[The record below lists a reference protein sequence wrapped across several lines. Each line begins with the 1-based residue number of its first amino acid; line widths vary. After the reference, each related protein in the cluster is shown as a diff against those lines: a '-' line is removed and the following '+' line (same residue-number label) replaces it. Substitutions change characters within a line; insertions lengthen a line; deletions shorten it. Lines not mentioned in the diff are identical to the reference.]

1 MDQQVKPVR
10 GRWSRGL
17 GLELAALGGGTLL
30 ACSLGLSPLTALL
43 QLEILPVGS
52 LGMGGMSPPPTLL
65 PPHSKTG
72 WIVAQPRGPLHQ

>member
-1 MDQQVKPVR
+1 MVPR
-10 GRWSRGL
+10 AGAGAGSLGRQHL
-17 GLELAALGGGTLL
+17 P
-30 ACSLGLSPLTALL
+30 ACSLGLSPLPALL

-52 LGMGGMSPPPTLL
+52 LGTGGMSPPPTLL